1 LNKITDI
8 SQLDL
13 SKQYS
18 YADYLTWQFTD
29 RVELLKGWVH
39 KMSPAP
45 LRMHQD
51 ISRRLVVL
59 IANFIDEEKCKVYDA
74 PFDVRL
80 VKYKGVENKE
90 INTVVQPDICV
101 VCDESKLDDYGC
113 VGAPDFIIEI
123 LSKSTMK
130 KDEVDKFQLYEEN
143 GVKEYWIVDIFSKV
157 IKVFLLDPKTN
168 KYNLLNYFT
177 EEDETIAVNTLKG
190 LSIDLKH
197 LFNNI

>member
-1 LNKITDI
+1 MNKITDI